1 MAQTKRAFDEVR
13 VPFAKMTFSPDVPT
27 TALGANEYND
37 GLNVETDVRG
47 IRSVAGDEILLPNVP
62 GTPTFV
68 SGNYRQPQGGK
79 DNASPWLQP
88 VHWAVTRRGLAHA
101 TLRDVQ
107 DDRGLGRGLIGTV
120 IHTRACLLVAP
131 AGAPP
136 TGACARVGRAAGLR

>member
-1 MAQTKRAFDEVR
+1 MAQTKKAFDEVR

-47 IRSVAGDEILLPNVP
+47 IRSVTGDDILLPGVP

-79 DNASPWLQP
+79 DNDFWFVVATTEGYW
-88 VHWAVTRRGLAHA
+88 WANNGESEW
-101 TLRDVQ
+101 Q
-107 DDRGLGRGLIGTV
+107 DIQGRYSGMSYPYW
-120 IHTRACLLVAP
+120 RCY
-131 AGAPP
+131 
-136 TGACARVGRAAGLR
+136 C